1 MNDPVKSREIRT
13 ISLLKECDAIFVII
27 PAGQFLSNNDLDM
40 MDMITRKEGISELY
54 VISSL
59 VDNQL
64 FGSEINRK
72 AGSLPDVLK
81 DITEKLARQM
91 KKTLSNLKVKNEEV
105 DTMFDQL
112 IEQSD
117 DRLILVSSIC
127 HTISNLFQKRECW
140 DDSMQTVWNNLIDN
154 YPDYFSENDSA
165 LSRASLL
172 QISNISKIKEVLK
185 SVRNKKDEILA
196 KKLDEYIESKKRCL
210 SDYLES
216 LIKIA
221 DHQIKMIEE
230 GDSATINEQKT
241 ALEKIEKIGSN
252 TINDEYIELI
262 ESMEIEVESKLIGV
276 IQSEFQ
282 KYRNEID
289 NAERQKIE
297 EWTTGWWI
305 WEKLHSREVTT
316 VKAGAVRN
324 FLENLITDIEYKISE
339 ESNKFYNEWRK
350 KLSSELLKSLRSK
363 IDDEYIDDYILRNAI
378 KTIFNKT
385 EKPKIEFDNELPEEL
400 NCSGTLEGESAEDFL
415 SEARD
420 YLTKTKKKCLKA
432 IKKYGINLVTE
443 LCSIVPSDTLFSS
456 IREQILNLEEQ
467 IRHRAASIDSYK
479 RFIDKIRDL
488 LNE

>member
-59 VDNQL
+59 VDDQL

-185 SVRNKKDEILA
+185 SVRNKKDEILP
-196 KKLDEYIESKKRCL
+196 KKLDEYIESKK
-210 SDYLES
+210 
-216 LIKIA
+216 
-221 DHQIKMIEE
+221 
-230 GDSATINEQKT
+230 
-241 ALEKIEKIGSN
+241 
-252 TINDEYIELI
+252 
-262 ESMEIEVESKLIGV
+262 
-276 IQSEFQ
+276 
-282 KYRNEID
+282 
-289 NAERQKIE
+289 
-297 EWTTGWWI
+297 
-305 WEKLHSREVTT
+305 
-316 VKAGAVRN
+316 
-324 FLENLITDIEYKISE
+324 
-339 ESNKFYNEWRK
+339 
-350 KLSSELLKSLRSK
+350 
-363 IDDEYIDDYILRNAI
+363 
-378 KTIFNKT
+378 
-385 EKPKIEFDNELPEEL
+385 
-400 NCSGTLEGESAEDFL
+400 
-415 SEARD
+415 
-420 YLTKTKKKCLKA
+420 
-432 IKKYGINLVTE
+432 
-443 LCSIVPSDTLFSS
+443 VPF
-456 IREQILNLEEQ
+456 
-467 IRHRAASIDSYK
+467 
-479 RFIDKIRDL
+479 
-488 LNE
+488 